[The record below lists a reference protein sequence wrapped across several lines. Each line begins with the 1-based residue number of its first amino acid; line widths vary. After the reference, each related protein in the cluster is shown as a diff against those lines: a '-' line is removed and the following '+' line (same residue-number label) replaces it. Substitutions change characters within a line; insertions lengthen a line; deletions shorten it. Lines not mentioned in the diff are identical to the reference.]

1 MSNWLLF
8 IGFVLVC
15 SGFLMPLGVIMLVW
29 YFIDLIFKKGAIN
42 TGTQYIDNIYN
53 INNLNVNSNS
63 GNDTDDFDTPMD
75 HMSKESREEMR

>member
-1 MSNWLLF
+1 MNNWFLF
-8 IGFVLVC
+8 IGVIFVC

-42 TGTQYIDNIYN
+42 SGTQYNDNTYN

-63 GNDTDDFDTPMD
+63 GMIQTTLILQWNTCQK
-75 HMSKESREEMR
+75 MSGRR

>member
-1 MSNWLLF
+1 MNNWFLF
-8 IGFVLVC
+8 IGVIFVC

-42 TGTQYIDNIYN
+42 TGTQYNDNTYN

-63 GNDTDDFDTPMD
+63 GHDKDDFDTPME
-75 HMSKESREEMR
+75 HMSKDVREEMR

>member
-1 MSNWLLF
+1 
-8 IGFVLVC
+8 
-15 SGFLMPLGVIMLVW
+15 MPLGVIMLVW